1 MKTLCWLL
9 CATALTLPAQTN
21 PDARDLLIHSGDSIF
36 GSNSV
41 RLAGTV
47 TAIAEGIGP
56 RQTVETKFSIALLRN
71 GRWRRESTNGAATDF
86 QVFDGTS
93 LWTYSAVGKTYTQ
106 RVAQSSPPIQELAFL
121 DSGRRADKIKTA
133 DVDRIED
140 LIFAGRSIT
149 CYVVH
154 AAYTD
159 APVSPSGAPKPEN
172 VTRTAWIA
180 REQNLV
186 LRDLWETE
194 LAVPNG
200 RAKLH
205 ITTNFSTIEK
215 DAPIPDDVF
224 VFHAPE
230 GSRLASAGPA
240 TGTGP
245 GIGGGIGSG
254 TGGGMSLPEP
264 VPIKRVAPEYSSE
277 ARAVG
282 LQGSVFVAF
291 DILPEGTV
299 QNARIKR
306 GLGAGLDGRALAAVG
321 QWQYALSM
329 DGRTRALAM
338 VEVPFR
344 LDPPGPWQL
353 DGSSFAVTGP
363 FMPQDSVVKPVLA
376 KYSHPADSLCPVFR
390 DYVVA
395 SLEVGADGVPGQVQI
410 TSSPDG
416 IVSQAA
422 AAAIQAWRFQPGSV
436 NGEPRSAKGTIVFL
450 CQPLGNYPEDS
461 TTQTLRTGAGVSQ
474 PTLIYKVEPEYSEE
488 ARKAKWQGTVQL
500 SLIVETSGKPSNV
513 RVVRALGL
521 GLDQQAIEAVQ
532 QWRFKPGLQGGKPV
546 RVIATIDVSFRLL

>member
-1 MKTLCWLL
+1 MKTLRWLL
-9 CATALTLPAQTN
+9 CATALTLSAQTN
-21 PDARDLLIHSGDSIF
+21 PDALELLIHSGDSIF

-41 RLAGTV
+41 RLAGTLSV
-47 TAIAEGIGP
+47 TGIGP
-56 RQTVETKFSIALLRN
+56 RPTVDTTFSISM
-71 GRWRRESTNGAATDF
+71 RREGRVRRDTANGVVADF
-86 QVFDGTS
+86 QIFDGTS
-93 LWTYSAVGKTYTQ
+93 LFTYLSVPKTYTQ
-106 RVAQSSPPIQELAFL
+106 YPLNKWVSPELLFL
-121 DSGRRADKIKTA
+121 ESGRHTNKIKTA
-133 DVDRIED
+133 AVDRVEE
-140 LIFAGRSIT
+140 LMFGQRSIA
-149 CYVVH
+149 CFVVRATYADSPAN
-154 AAYTD
+154 AA
-159 APVSPSGAPKPEN
+159 GAPN
-172 VTRTAWIA
+172 VGRVTRTVWIA
-180 REQNLV
+180 RNQNIV
-186 LRDLWETE
+186 LRDIWETE
-194 LAVPNG
+194 TAAPIGNLKNRV
-200 RAKLH
+200 
-205 ITTNFSTIEK
+205 TTNFTSFEI
-215 DAPIPDDVF
+215 DPPIPDDVF

-230 GSRLASAGPA
+230 GSHLASAGPG
-240 TGTGP
+240 TGIGP

-254 TGGGMSLPEP
+254 TGGGVSRPEP

-277 ARAVG
+277 ARAMG

-299 QNARIKR
+299 QNARVKR
-306 GLGAGLDGRALAAVG
+306 GLGAGLDERALAAVG

-329 DGRTRALAM
+329 DGRTLALAM

-353 DGSSFAVTGP
+353 DGSSFAVTRP
-363 FMPQDSVVKPVLA
+363 FMPQDKITKPVLA

-395 SLEVGADGVPGQVQI
+395 SLEVGADGVPGQVQV

-416 IVSQAA
+416 IVSQGA
-422 AAAIQAWRFQPGSV
+422 AAAIQAWRFQPGLV
-436 NGEPRSAKGTIVFL
+436 NGEPRSANGAVVFL

-500 SLIVETSGKPSNV
+500 SLIVEASGKPSNV
-513 RVVRALGL
+513 RVLRALGL

-546 RVIATIDVSFRLL
+546 RVIANIEVSFRLL